1 MIEKT
6 GTDRDLEDG
15 VEEEERGEV
24 VEEEAGVDREEGVE
38 REGEEEEEGERRDQ
52 ERADGSRL
60 LFRSFPVRFCF
71 FPTLRMLHFTLRTTS
86 IHGRRVAFEIWDRR
100 EQFGQTIRPSRAV
113 RPLIQ
118 KFRCVYVNDRITE
131 PNVNVLQI
139 EREYETS

>member
-15 VEEEERGEV
+15 VEEEERGEE

-60 LFRSFPVRFCF
+60 L
-71 FPTLRMLHFTLRTTS
+71 LRTTS